1 MKTVRKEEN
10 NENQMVECHYNGSII
25 KVPKERFITLIEADA
40 KDIESKVECHFNGN
54 VMFISQKTFNSIVV
68 RTQFDGKK
76 FIRYK
81 EGAQVYGMSEREFY
95 RLANDAKAVYKR
107 NKMALIDLTI
117 LDEYITTNWP
127 IYGRKISVPDF
138 GDRNN
143 GKDQLVECHY
153 NGAIVQVPVKI
164 FISTTMGVSLRERK
178 FVRYKNGAKI
188 YGMSQH
194 EFFKLAHDANAIY
207 KRNKMALVNIR
218 ILDEFLEYYHE
229 K

>member
-1 MKTVRKEEN
+1 MKAVRNEEN

-40 KDIESKVECHFNGN
+40 KDIESK
-54 VMFISQKTFNSIVV
+54 
-68 RTQFDGKK
+68 
-76 FIRYK
+76 
-81 EGAQVYGMSEREFY
+81 
-95 RLANDAKAVYKR
+95 
-107 NKMALIDLTI
+107 
-117 LDEYITTNWP
+117 
-127 IYGRKISVPDF
+127 
-138 GDRNN
+138 
-143 GKDQLVECHY
+143 VECHY

-229 K
+229 E